1 MAKTVVYNERDPQIG
16 ITLERVGPGVPGR
29 ARGTHGTCTECG
41 WPLFKWHHDKAVEA
55 AQAHVDA
62 HEPVLDGGDRDSLVR

>member
-1 MAKTVVYNERDPQIG
+1 MAKTVIFNEADPCVS
-16 ITLERVGPGVPGR
+16 ITLERVGPGELGR

-55 AQAHVDA
+55 AQKHVDA
-62 HEPVLDGGDRDSLVR
+62 HEPVTPGGDPHSLVQ